1 MGKAQAVGAVG
12 CLPQGLKPTSGWLP
26 SLTSPTLHHGS
37 GSLKASLGTSHGL
50 EQWPRPRHSSET
62 GTRVQCA
69 HKKLC
74 YPSVTTPI
82 WPPWAV
88 WKRTILSV
96 LLEISEA

>member
-50 EQWPRPRHSSET
+50 EQWPAFLRNWNT
-62 GTRVQCA
+62 GA
-69 HKKLC
+69 LC
-74 YPSVTTPI
+74 PQK
-82 WPPWAV
+82 AV
-88 WKRTILSV
+88 LS
-96 LLEISEA
+96 